1 MTDDKEARA
10 AAFAF
15 ADQASDWLE
24 RIYEAAHGPLK
35 LGKPVLV
42 IPRDKILTAEKFGG
56 VVFVDLHL
64 VIELIRDG
72 LLPRDQQQSESE
84 RGG

>member
-10 AAFAF
+10 TAFAF

-24 RIYEAAHGPLK
+24 RIYKAAHGPLK
-35 LGKPVLV
+35 LGKPVIV
-42 IPRDKILTAEKFGG
+42 IPRDKVLTAEKFGG

-72 LLPRDQQQSESE
+72 LLPRDQQPESE